1 MDGLKIILMLA
12 LVLAGFIVLGFIIA
26 AEEEVV
32 DDGNRNVEVVVA
44 PPDEGTDPEVVTAR
58 EEVKKEQGK
67 GGLTGRILLFKTR
80 EPVKDVVVRLVTG
93 PRGFEPTAETTGPD
107 GWFRFENLPTGTGY
121 ELEVKHGDHATVR
134 RLDLTVLTGESTEID
149 VIFLEQAVA
158 ITITVIDGGKKPIP
172 EAEVNLYTA
181 KGPRNYYDPDSWME
195 QVLKATRI
203 PTPLLTV
210 KTDEKGNANIK
221 DLPAGY
227 YSIAANAEG
236 YARSGAEKLLSPDTQ
251 DEPVIIKL
259 GKGYGLTGTVTDSK
273 GKPVVGRVLVTPGSS
288 GYVWGSTFLR
298 HGVEIDET
306 GLYKIE
312 GLPPGPSAL
321 SVVPETG
328 TPVPAGV
335 VKIPELDRYDIKL
348 GEGAKIEGT
357 ITDEQGEPIAGAE
370 VRATMYR
377 AMGGQYF
384 GAAAISDDEGK
395 YEIPA
400 LPAGNLNNV
409 IVVCQGYARYPPPGA
424 FQQNQVLSAGTS
436 LRIDVKLRKGS
447 ALKGKVTR
455 KSDQKAL
462 SGARVIAIPRSSW
475 GGGAQENAT
484 TGEDGTYKIEN
495 LAPGEYAIQVM
506 AEGCFQPDFPSRW
519 RAGRAGTKLDD
530 KWKVKIPLGAEE
542 TEKDL
547 ELEVG
552 GEISGWV
559 EDNAGER
566 VAGVTIRVSG
576 VSNQLPVL
584 SDKEG
589 EFTISG
595 IKGGNRIYV
604 YAYAPGRWA
613 KSDPPVSV
621 TAGGKAEGV
630 VLRLKATIKVT
641 GVVEL
646 SDGRPP
652 EGGTVRVVNG
662 DPRKNKWLLNSG
674 GKRVPVGPD
683 GSFEVEGITPGMISV
698 IAEVPGYMRAF
709 SDAQTIPEGT
719 DLDGVR
725 VVLQAGHKIFGFVR
739 LKTGEPIEKV
749 EITVTEETGG
759 WYYGGTSGTVAQT
772 DSHGAFEVDGLGEGK
787 YRVNARKEGLSPAS
801 KSGVKAISGEEVN
814 LEMQAGG
821 EISGRVFDMQGNGV
835 GGLHVSL
842 AIIQGQRPPV
852 MPSTSTSGD
861 GTFKLTGVLDGY
873 YRVSVA
879 PGWNSKLNYT
889 QGKHEGARPGDT
901 GIEIQVQRGQSI
913 KGTIIDPQGEP
924 MGRIRIWSNPVDGGG
939 RSSSAQSDVDGTF
952 ELVGL
957 SYGSHN
963 ITVEA
968 RGEYA
973 SITEPNV
980 GAGTEGITIT
990 VGRAQVIEGVV
1001 VDGNGVP
1008 VRGVSIRA
1016 RPMPGSTGTS
1026 RWSSTRT
1033 NGTFK
1038 LTRLAP
1044 GNYQLTFTAS
1054 GRFATQTL
1062 SDVASGSTGVA
1073 VQMYI
1078 GEFIAGICVD
1088 AKGKPVSGSRVN
1100 AHPIHGGPSSSA
1112 GTNREGKFRIVGL
1125 ESGPHR
1131 LTASANSAGFLL
1143 DEPVEAETGKDD
1155 VKLVLRQ
1162 GLTIRGQ
1169 VVDVT
1174 GKGMRGWVYIVSGG
1188 GSYRGRWYSAD
1199 RDGNFSIVG
1208 LAEGKVKLRTWVS
1221 GYEQVETECYAGDQ
1235 AVQLQVQ

>member
-1 MDGLKIILMLA
+1 MDGLKILLILG
-12 LVLAGFIVLGFIIA
+12 LVLAIFVAIGFWL
-26 AEEEVV
+26 V
-32 DDGNRNVEVVVA
+32 DDEAVSESEDGEFEVAIA
-44 PPDEGTDPEVVTAR
+44 PPIEETDPEVVAPR
-58 EEVKKEQGK
+58 EEVKKEQGR

-93 PRGFEPTAETTGPD
+93 PRNFEPTAETTDPD
-107 GWFRFENLPTGTGY
+107 GWFRFENLPAGPGY
-121 ELEVKHGDHATVR
+121 ELQVQHGEHAPVK
-134 RLDLTVLTGESTEID
+134 RLDLAVLAGESTEID
-149 VIFLEQAVA
+149 VIFLEQAVT
-158 ITITVIDGGKKPIP
+158 ITVTVIDGGKKPIP
-172 EAEVNLYTA
+172 EAEVSIYSA
-181 KGPRNYYDPDSWME
+181 KGPRNYYNPDSWME
-195 QVLKATRI
+195 QVLKSTQI
-203 PTPLLTV
+203 PTPLLTA
-210 KTDEKGNANIK
+210 KTDEKGNASIK

-227 YSIAANAEG
+227 YSVAASAEG
-236 YARSGAEKLLSPDTQ
+236 FARAGAEKLLSPDTQ

-259 GKGYGLTGTVTDSK
+259 GKGYALTGMVTDSK

-288 GYVWGSTFLR
+288 GFTWGSSFLKNA
-298 HGVEIDET
+298 VDIDEK
-306 GLYKIE
+306 GLYLLE
-312 GLPPGPSAL
+312 GLPPGPSSLA
-321 SVVPETG
+321 VVPATG
-328 TPVPAGV
+328 TTVPAGV
-335 VKIPELDRYDIKL
+335 VKIPDLDRYDIRL
-348 GEGAKIEGT
+348 GEAAKIEGT

-370 VRATMYR
+370 VRATLYR
-377 AMGGQYF
+377 SMGNQYF
-384 GAAAISDDEGK
+384 GAAALSDEEGK

-400 LPAGNLNNV
+400 LPAGNLNNF

-424 FQQNQVLSAGTS
+424 FQENQVLSAGTS
-436 LRIDVKLRKGS
+436 LRVDVKLRKGGS
-447 ALKGKVTR
+447 LTGKVTR
-455 KSDQKAL
+455 KSDQKLL

-484 TGEDGTYKIEN
+484 TAEDGTYKIEN
-495 LAPGEYAIQVM
+495 LAPGEYAIQVT
-506 AEGCFQPDFPSRW
+506 AEGCFQPDFPSGW

-530 KWKVKIPLGAEE
+530 KWKVKIPLGGEE

-566 VAGVTIRVSG
+566 VAGVRITVSG
-576 VSNQLPVL
+576 VSSQLPVIT
-584 SDKEG
+584 DKQG
-589 EFTISG
+589 EFKITG
-595 IKGGNRIYV
+595 VKGGNRINV

-613 KSDPPVSV
+613 RADPPVSV
-621 TAGGKAEGV
+621 SPGGKVEGI
-630 VLRLKATIKVT
+630 VLRLKATIKVS

-646 SDGRPP
+646 SDGKPP
-652 EGGTVRVVNG
+652 DGGTVRVVNG
-662 DPRKNKWLLNSG
+662 DPRRNKWLLNSG
-674 GKRVPVGPD
+674 GKTIPVGPD
-683 GSFEVEGITPGMISV
+683 GAFEVEGITPGMISV
-698 IAEVPGYMRAF
+698 IARVPGYMKAF
-709 SDAQTIPEGT
+709 SDAQTVPEGT
-719 DLDGVR
+719 DLEGVR
-725 VVLQAGHKIFGFVR
+725 VMLQAGNKISGYVR
-739 LKTGEPIEKV
+739 LKTGEPIEAV
-749 EITVTEETGG
+749 EISVREETGG
-759 WYYGGTSGTVAQT
+759 WYYGTNGTVAQT
-772 DSHGAFEVDGLGEGK
+772 DDHGHFEIDGLGEGK

-801 KSGVKAISGEEVN
+801 KSGVRPISGEEVS

-821 EISGRVFDMQGNGV
+821 EISGRVFDMQGNGI

-842 AIIQGQRPPV
+842 KIIQGQRPPA

-873 YRVSVA
+873 YRVNVA

-889 QGKHEGARPGDT
+889 QGHHEGARPGDN
-901 GIEIQVQRGQSI
+901 GIEIQVQRGQRIS
-913 KGTIIDPQGEP
+913 GRVLDPQGEP
-924 MGRIRIWSNPVDGGG
+924 MGRIRIWSNPVEGGG
-939 RSSSAQSDVDGTF
+939 RSSSSQTDADGTF

-963 ITVEA
+963 ITIEA

-1001 VDGNGVP
+1001 VDASGLP
-1008 VRGVSIRA
+1008 ARGVSIRA

-1033 NGTFK
+1033 DGTFK

-1044 GNYQLTFTAS
+1044 GNYQITFTAS

-1073 VQMYI
+1073 VQMFV
-1078 GEFIAGICVD
+1078 GEFIAGIAVD
-1088 AKGKPVSGSRVN
+1088 AQGKPVSGSRVN
-1100 AHPIHGGPSSSA
+1100 AHPIHGGTSSSA
-1112 GTNREGKFRIVGL
+1112 STNKEGKFKIVGL
-1125 ESGPHR
+1125 DPGPHR
-1131 LTASANSAGFLL
+1131 LTASANQAGFLL

-1162 GLTIRGQ
+1162 GLSIRGQ
-1169 VVDVT
+1169 VVDAT
-1174 GKGMRGWVYIVSGG
+1174 GKGTRGWVYIVSGG
-1188 GSYRGRWYSAD
+1188 GSFRGRWFSAD

-1208 LAEGKVKLRTWVS
+1208 LPEGKVKLRTWVS

-1235 AVQLQVQ
+1235 SVQLQVQ